1 MLLRWQNRWHKRRT
15 FIFRELARIIA
26 PVSNL
31 AEVVYANWK
40 NIDKMG
46 VTLLKSCMLNIRN
59 SLLLETEIQNFKEG
73 SCMSGSVQTRSNVE
87 TSLLVTGEKFG
98 EEIKK
103 YGVSSTATKIIQ
115 NRTNEEDTGNQKK
128 RKQ

>member
-1 MLLRWQNRWHKRRT
+1 
-15 FIFRELARIIA
+15 
-26 PVSNL
+26 
-31 AEVVYANWK
+31 
-40 NIDKMG
+40 
-46 VTLLKSCMLNIRN
+46 
-59 SLLLETEIQNFKEG
+59 
-73 SCMSGSVQTRSNVE
+73 MSGSVQTRSNVE